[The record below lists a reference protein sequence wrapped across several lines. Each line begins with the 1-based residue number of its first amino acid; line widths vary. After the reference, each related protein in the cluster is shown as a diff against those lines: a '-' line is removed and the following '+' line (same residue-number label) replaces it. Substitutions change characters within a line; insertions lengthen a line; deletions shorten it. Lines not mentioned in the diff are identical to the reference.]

1 LNHVGIRKGE
11 ESIGFEKKTAL
22 ITGASS
28 GIGESF
34 AETLA
39 ARGTNVILV
48 ARSKG
53 KLDRLAAKIR
63 KARKV
68 AAEVIV
74 ADLTEEK
81 APDKVY
87 SAVKKLGHHVDI
99 LINNAG
105 FGSHGPFHTLSTN
118 EDHKEIML
126 NVVALVRL
134 THLFLPRMVEGREG
148 IVINV
153 ASTAAFQPTPFMAV
167 YGASK
172 AFVLSFSEALWAEYR
187 SHGIRVLDLCPGATE
202 TNFSKVAG
210 ESAAVG
216 KKRTVESVIASA
228 LKALERGKSYVVD
241 GRLNYIMTQSIRLS
255 PRGLVARVAARMMK
269 PKERNKGGSRR

>member
-1 LNHVGIRKGE
+1 MNHVGIRKGE
-11 ESIGFEKKTAL
+11 ELIGFEKKTAL

-105 FGSHGPFHTLSTN
+105 FGSHGPFHTLSTI

-187 SHGIRVLDLCPGATE
+187 SHGIRVLALCPGATE
-202 TNFSKVAG
+202 TSFSKVAG
-210 ESAAVG
+210 Q
-216 KKRTVESVIASA
+216 
-228 LKALERGKSYVVD
+228 
-241 GRLNYIMTQSIRLS
+241 TQLHHDSIHTAFTS
-255 PRGLVARVAARMMK
+255 GPCGTSGCSNDEA
-269 PKERNKGGSRR
+269 EGTE

>member
-1 LNHVGIRKGE
+1 MI
-11 ESIGFEKKTAL
+11 SFEKKTAL

-28 GIGESF
+28 GIGETF

-39 ARGTNVILV
+39 ARGANVILV
-48 ARSKG
+48 ARSKA

-68 AAEVIV
+68 AAEAIA

-81 APDKVY
+81 APDRVY
-87 SAVKKLGHHVDI
+87 AAVKKLGHHVDI

-105 FGSHGPFHTLSTN
+105 FGSHGPFHTYSTD

-126 NVVALVRL
+126 NVAALVRL
-134 THLFLPRMVEGREG
+134 THLFLPSMVEGREG

-153 ASTAAFQPTPFMAV
+153 ASAAAFQPMPFMAV

-187 SHGIRVLDLCPGATE
+187 SFGIRVLALCPGATE

-210 ESAAVG
+210 EDAAVG
-216 KKRTVESVIASA
+216 KKRAVESVIASA

-241 GRLNYIMTQSIRLS
+241 GRRNYIMTQLIRLS
-255 PRGLVARVAARMMK
+255 PRGLVARGAARVLK
-269 PKERNKGGSRR
+269 PKEWNMGG